1 MFNKER
7 TITSN
12 YFHIS
17 KDLNNCVLCPSVN
30 QFYRRKIKI
39 DKANNSRQNK
49 NT

>member
-1 MFNKER
+1 MFNKKR
-7 TITSN
+7 TIISN

-17 KDLNNCVLCPSVN
+17 KDLNSYVLRPPVK

-39 DKANNSRQNK
+39 DKANNSHQNK